1 MTLLRHDQNRQNYF
15 HSKLLPQF
23 LHYPLTTILRF
34 YDETPSP
41 LYTMTLTS
49 SQFPKTL
56 MEGSYTISNRVVHLV
71 LRHYITHTSLLS
83 DITLTHTELLHIH
96 YTFIITHNWDGA
108 DMLTSR
114 LQMLPNTFSHS
125 LTSYN
130 FNCRE
135 IGEWSLSRTLRISH
149 ISNITSLRF
158 PPNHHRTTTYTL
170 SFHTHT

>member
-1 MTLLRHDQNRQNYF
+1 MTLSRHDQNRQNYF

-23 LHYPLTTILRF
+23 LQYPLTTILRF

-41 LYTMTLTS
+41 LSKPSLTS
-49 SQFPKTL
+49 SRFSKTL
-56 MEGSYTISNRVVHLV
+56 MEGSYTISNRVVHSS

-96 YTFIITHNWDGA
+96 YTFIITHNRDRA

-114 LQMLPNTFSHS
+114 LLTPLNTSSHS
-125 LTSYN
+125 LTSHN

-135 IGEWSLSRTLRISH
+135 IGGG
-149 ISNITSLRF
+149 
-158 PPNHHRTTTYTL
+158 
-170 SFHTHT
+170 